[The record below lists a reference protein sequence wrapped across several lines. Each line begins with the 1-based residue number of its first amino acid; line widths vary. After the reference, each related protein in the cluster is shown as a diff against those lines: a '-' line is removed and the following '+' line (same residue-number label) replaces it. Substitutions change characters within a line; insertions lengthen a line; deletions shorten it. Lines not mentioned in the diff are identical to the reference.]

1 MHDSMAQERYTS
13 FAVLMHWAVA
23 GLVFCQLGLGSY
35 LESLPKGPDR
45 SAYFALHKSVG
56 LTVFLLAALRLVWR
70 ATHPP
75 PPLPASMPRWQGLL
89 ARGNHGL
96 LYALIFLQPASGYL
110 SSSFSGYRTSFF
122 GFPLPHWGWKEPFLN
137 ELFSD
142 IHEAS
147 AITLAVLVGVHVL
160 AAVAHA
166 VRPGDPLFRRMLP
179 RSLVP

>member
-1 MHDSMAQERYTS
+1 M
-13 FAVLMHWAVA
+13 
-23 GLVFCQLGLGSY
+23 
-35 LESLPKGPDR
+35 
-45 SAYFALHKSVG
+45 
-56 LTVFLLAALRLVWR
+56 
-70 ATHPP
+70 
-75 PPLPASMPRWQGLL
+75 
-89 ARGNHGL
+89 ARGNHEL
-96 LYALIFLQPASGYL
+96 LYALIFLQPVSGYL

-166 VRPGDPLFRRMLP
+166 VRPGDHLFRRMLP